1 MNAAACPPVPP
12 GDLCTASIAKSPNVV
27 TPSIRLNVPG
37 LERFYYSSFL
47 QVNVINKDLPLELQV
62 ISGILI
68 LYFFDYGVFILLLQL
83 FQFNLQVFDDACISR
98 IIIQALEFLRIKLQ
112 VKQLPLA

>member
-1 MNAAACPPVPP
+1 MNAAAYPPVLP
-12 GDLCTASIAKSPNVV
+12 GDLCTASIAESSNEV

-47 QVNVINKDLPLELQV
+47 KVNVINKDLPLELQV
-62 ISGILI
+62 FSGLLI
-68 LYFFDYGVFILLLQL
+68 PYFFNYGVFVLLLQL
-83 FQFNLQVFDDACISR
+83 FQFNLKVFDDACISR
-98 IIIQALEFLRIKLQ
+98 IIIPALEFLRIKLQ